1 MEVFLPI
8 SVFIGNNAVPSK
20 REDMYPIGVKSIEV
34 CFDYCKGK
42 RDREGTTWDTV
53 LYIENKAD
61 MKRCD
66 CFKKALGPY
75 KWDPTKSGYSLYRFV

>member
-1 MEVFLPI
+1 M
-8 SVFIGNNAVPSK
+8 FIGNNAVPSK

-53 LYIENKAD
+53 LYIESKGAIIFNGKYPPGV
-61 MKRCD
+61 
-66 CFKKALGPY
+66 F
-75 KWDPTKSGYSLYRFV
+75 S